1 MIRWA
6 PQISQPQLSSNDQ
19 SISAL
24 VVFKDGLTR
33 VLAFRIRVGV
43 SYTHSFFPAHNLQPR
58 LSTSLPTPS
67 FLGWILEE
75 RATIQLRGM
84 YACMCL
90 SPHCKEGDGGAH
102 TDIVMT
108 LENLL
113 RENQNPYASE
123 ELKQTVELSSLSL
136 AK

>member
-1 MIRWA
+1 MH
-6 PQISQPQLSSNDQ
+6 
-19 SISAL
+19 
-24 VVFKDGLTR
+24 VCV
-33 VLAFRIRVGV
+33 
-43 SYTHSFFPAHNLQPR
+43 
-58 LSTSLPTPS
+58 
-67 FLGWILEE
+67 
-75 RATIQLRGM
+75 
-84 YACMCL
+84 

-136 AK
+136 AKESWYHRWEQMQTTGNQAINLSEVSLIPVQPALKHWDTLTSLLLNFVGLQISTMGEFLAQISYELWV